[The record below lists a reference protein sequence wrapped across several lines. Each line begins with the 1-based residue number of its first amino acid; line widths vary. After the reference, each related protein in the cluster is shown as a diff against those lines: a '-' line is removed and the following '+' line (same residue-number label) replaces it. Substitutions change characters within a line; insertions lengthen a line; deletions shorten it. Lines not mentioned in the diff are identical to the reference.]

1 MDKRILQ
8 EDVRTFLHAHDLT
21 VYKLARMSRIEPRSL
36 WSFMKKPDVNL
47 SMDNFFRL
55 WSILYGE
62 QLPVLR
68 IEKESAVATEK

>member
-36 WSFMKKPDVNL
+36 WSFMKYPDVNL
-47 SMDNFFRL
+47 SMENFFRL
-55 WSILYGE
+55 WRVLYGE
-62 QLPVLR
+62 QHPKLK
-68 IEKESAVATEK
+68 INKGC

>member
-1 MDKRILQ
+1 MQ

-21 VYKLARMSRIEPRSL
+21 VYKLARMSSIEPRSL

-68 IEKESAVATEK
+68 IEKESAVAAEK